1 MTSFVGRKAIV
12 TGASSGIGAAIASA
26 FAVEGAAVALLARRK
41 DRLDDVADTIHRQGG
56 TAHPVPVDLADAD
69 AASAATRS
77 AIDLLDGVDLVVNAA
92 GIMHLGRF
100 ASQSPGEWREM
111 MDLNVTAL
119 LTVTQI
125 ALLSMVE
132 GARGDIVNIS
142 SVSGR
147 SAAALF
153 AVYSATKFAVH
164 GFTESL
170 RQELAGTDIRVLT
183 VEPGATRTEIGQHI
197 RDPEVGAFFAR
208 EMKGVAVMSAEDVA
222 RAVVFAVSQPPD
234 VAIND
239 IVVRP
244 TRQAF

>member
-69 AASAATRS
+69 

>member
-1 MTSFVGRKAIV
+1 MTSLVGRKAIV

-26 FAVEGAAVALLARRK
+26 IAVEGAAVALLARRK
-41 DRLDDVADTIHRQGG
+41 DRLDDIADTIHRQGG
-56 TAHPVPVDLADAD
+56 TAHTIPVDLADSD

-125 ALLSMVE
+125 ALLSM
-132 GARGDIVNIS
+132 
-142 SVSGR
+142 
-147 SAAALF
+147 
-153 AVYSATKFAVH
+153 VYSATKFAVH

-239 IVVRP
+239 FVVRP